1 MKIIEFFGPSGSGK
15 TNLKKKLLTNYLQS
29 KEVYSYKSINYYKG
43 KNSIF
48 INSYF
53 KIVKSKIVRSL
64 KDILQISQFKN
75 SISNFFFKEY
85 FKNIQNHKFKNQ
97 DVEKLKKIKNLIN
110 NSNFNNKQKKIFLQ
124 WLYEEFVGSNT
135 AKYIKNKRT
144 ILIDSEGL
152 IQRLFIYCYKK
163 KNKNKIIQI
172 YLNLIRLPNIVVYF
186 DNFKTQKKNFLNL
199 EKKELQKIFILTLKN
214 LRKKNTTLIDSNTN
228 LEKISSKIKG

>member
-1 MKIIEFFGPSGSGK
+1 M
-15 TNLKKKLLTNYLQS
+15 
-29 KEVYSYKSINYYKG
+29 
-43 KNSIF
+43 
-48 INSYF
+48 
-53 KIVKSKIVRSL
+53 
-64 KDILQISQFKN
+64 QISQFKN
-75 SISNFFFKEY
+75 SIFNFFFKKY

-172 YLNLIRLPNIVVYF
+172 YLSLIRLPNIVVYF
-186 DNFKTQKKNFLNL
+186 DNFKTQKRIFL
-199 EKKELQKIFILTLKN
+199 I
-214 LRKKNTTLIDSNTN
+214 
-228 LEKISSKIKG
+228 